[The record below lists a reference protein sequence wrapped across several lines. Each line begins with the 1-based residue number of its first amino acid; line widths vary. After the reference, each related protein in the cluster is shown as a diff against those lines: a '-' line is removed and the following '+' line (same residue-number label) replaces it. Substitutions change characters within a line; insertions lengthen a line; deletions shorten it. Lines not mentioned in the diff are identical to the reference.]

1 MKTLLLIIGLLIFTS
16 CEKTIEV
23 EKKDYRCDISTRI
36 FYSPHKNAIMDT
48 TINMQITLYNVSV
61 DSMNNFESYY
71 NNYFALP
78 LFELSNDFIVIEQK
92 TICYDT
98 K

>member
-1 MKTLLLIIGLLIFTS
+1 MKTLLLILGLMIFIS

-23 EKKDYRCDISTRI
+23 EKKNYQCDISTRI

-48 TINMQITLYNVSV
+48 TINMQITLYNVPV
-61 DSMNNFESYY
+61 DSMNNFESHY

-78 LFELSNDFIVIEQK
+78 LFESSRDFIVIEQK
-92 TICYDT
+92 TICYDA